1 MQQDQFEVLFCDL
14 CGTSVPLVDLERGVA
29 IRHQAKTIGAC
40 CLNVLR
46 QGDSPLANPG
56 TPSTSPTTASPASL
70 ATASPRA
77 GGGESRLLPIAVF
90 LLAGMAALAI
100 FLDQKLGALQ
110 GQVRTNQEQ
119 TVQAQRS
126 DSEVLQSVGMAMDGV
141 ARKADLDALAER
153 VVAMES
159 AMKAHTDQVAQQVET
174 IRAGLGAVQ
183 QDARALVVASVDY
196 RPMFDELRMQ
206 LQRQATALADLRA
219 SPISVGAPG
228 SGAPGSGA
236 AGPAEAAAPG
246 APVADSPE
254 GPALPEA
261 LAAQVKKLGDAD
273 AAVRFEAVDALI
285 SSKNLAVLPK
295 LLPMARDSDS
305 FVRRLTIEGLRDFKH
320 SDAVEALLA
329 ALADTDVSVADT
341 AWNSLKKLTGQ
352 KIPFDAAAPSKEA
365 RQRAQ
370 QKWQEW
376 WEKNKA
382 TFSS

>member
-56 TPSTSPTTASPASL
+56 TPAVSPANL
-70 ATASPRA
+70 ATPSPA
-77 GGGESRLLPIAVF
+77 AAGGESRLLPLAVF

-100 FLDQKLGALQ
+100 FLDQKLAALQ

-126 DSEVLQSVGMAMDGV
+126 DSDVLQSVGMAMDGV

-153 VVAMES
+153 VAAMES
-159 AMKAHTDQVAQQVET
+159 SMKAHADQVTQQVEAL
-174 IRAGLGAVQ
+174 RVGLGAVQ
-183 QDARALVVASVDY
+183 QDSRALVGASVDY
-196 RPMFDELRMQ
+196 RPMFDELRVQ

-219 SPISVGAPG
+219 SPIAAAAP
-228 SGAPGSGA
+228 
-236 AGPAEAAAPG
+236 GPAEAAASG
-246 APVADSPE
+246 APAADSPE

-329 ALADTDVSVADT
+329 ALGDTDVSVADT

-352 KIPFDAAAPSKEA
+352 KIPFDAAAPSKDA
-365 RQRAQ
+365 RLRAQ

-376 WEKNKA
+376 WEKSKA
-382 TFSS
+382 TFGS